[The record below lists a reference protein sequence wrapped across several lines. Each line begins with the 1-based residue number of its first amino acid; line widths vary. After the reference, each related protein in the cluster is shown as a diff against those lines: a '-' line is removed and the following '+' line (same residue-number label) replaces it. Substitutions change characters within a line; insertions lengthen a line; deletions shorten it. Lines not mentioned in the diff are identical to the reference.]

1 MSSIT
6 KSQYTA
12 LVAAADGAEVQCTE
26 HDRDV
31 LEARGLICSS
41 HWMGNKSRSFDG
53 AHLGWLRATVTS
65 KGEEL
70 IAAKQGQAA

>member
-6 KSQYTA
+6 KSQYTT
-12 LVAAADGAEVQCTE
+12 LVAVADGAEVQCTE

-31 LEARGLICSS
+31 LEARGYICNSKWVS
-41 HWMGNKSRSFDG
+41 NQSRAFDG
-53 AHLGWLRATVTS
+53 ARLGWVRATATS